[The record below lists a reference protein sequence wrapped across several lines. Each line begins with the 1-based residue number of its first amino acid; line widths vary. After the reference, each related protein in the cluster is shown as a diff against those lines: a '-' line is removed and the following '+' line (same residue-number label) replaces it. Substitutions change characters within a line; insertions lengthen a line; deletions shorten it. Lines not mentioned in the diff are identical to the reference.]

1 RVWNKRCPNPAFSA
15 VQQQQL
21 SLADSPNRKF
31 AQEKAVA
38 GSATMSSNSSSPL
51 VHQKDTTYTKIFVGG
66 LPYHTTDETLRK
78 YFEQFGDL
86 DEAVVITDRN
96 TNKSRGYGF
105 VTMKRA
111 EDAFRAIQEPNP
123 CIDGRK
129 ANVNLAVIGAKPRS
143 IPNAHLQA
151 LALARMQQSVP
162 NPAGLQQMASAYGY
176 QQQAVMSPAS
186 LMALSAAPQLAG
198 GAGNSSATATASF
211 LADYAATVAAAQ
223 QFQQQ
228 QQQQQQ
234 QQLYSGLSDSAML
247 QLAQA
252 SYLPQYYAAA
262 SMQSGG
268 GTGGLQ
274 SLAGGGASTVSVAG
288 QGSASSAA
296 AAAAAAAA
304 AVQNGFLLTGAQ
316 ERAQ

>member
-1 RVWNKRCPNPAFSA
+1 
-15 VQQQQL
+15 
-21 SLADSPNRKF
+21 
-31 AQEKAVA
+31 
-38 GSATMSSNSSSPL
+38 
-51 VHQKDTTYTKIFVGG
+51 
-66 LPYHTTDETLRK
+66 
-78 YFEQFGDL
+78 
-86 DEAVVITDRN
+86 
-96 TNKSRGYGF
+96 

-143 IPNAHLQA
+143 IPNVRELLRQKQTVSLSSLPTAKMALQGSSVPGRADRSA

-162 NPAGLQQMASAYGY
+162 NPCADGLSLRLPAA
-176 QQQAVMSPAS
+176 AVMSPAS

-234 QQLYSGLSDSAML
+234 
-247 QLAQA
+247 
-252 SYLPQYYAAA
+252 AAA
-262 SMQSGG
+262 IILWSVRLCHAAARSVLRRCLDAERR

-288 QGSASSAA
+288 QGSAFRCGCGGCGCGSCRTKRLPADRSPGAGAVAA
-296 AAAAAAAA
+296 
-304 AVQNGFLLTGAQ
+304 GCCHG
-316 ERAQ
+316 RPRKPK

>member
-1 RVWNKRCPNPAFSA
+1 GPKTPSEP
-15 VQQQQL
+15 
-21 SLADSPNRKF
+21 
-31 AQEKAVA
+31 
-38 GSATMSSNSSSPL
+38 
-51 VHQKDTTYTKIFVGG
+51 
-66 LPYHTTDETLRK
+66 
-78 YFEQFGDL
+78 
-86 DEAVVITDRN
+86 
-96 TNKSRGYGF
+96 SRSRTRG
-105 VTMKRA
+105 
-111 EDAFRAIQEPNP
+111 
-123 CIDGRK
+123 IDGRK

-162 NPAGLQQMASAYGY
+162 NPGGQMASAYGY

-211 LADYAATVAAAQ
+211 LADYATATVAAAQ

-304 AVQNGFLLTGAQ
+304 AVQNGFLPTDRSPGAGAVAAGAATAGRP
-316 ERAQ
+316 ESL